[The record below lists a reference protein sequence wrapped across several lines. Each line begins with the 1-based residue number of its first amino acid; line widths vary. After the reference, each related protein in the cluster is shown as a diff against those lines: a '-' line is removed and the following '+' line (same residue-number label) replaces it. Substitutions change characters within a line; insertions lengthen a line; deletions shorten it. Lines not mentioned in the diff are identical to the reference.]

1 MTLKNILQIG
11 LLSAIVVSCASDP
24 LHVKIDNITIKT
36 KFINLDSSIVKSAP
50 TELITNHHLFQKTIK
65 DIYSYQ
71 LGYCLQ
77 IGEISD
83 TALTRS
89 VYQFTH
95 DTGIIRLENRIQ
107 EKFKNLNLRKQV
119 ILDGL
124 KHLKYHFPSGK
135 IPENIVFM
143 NSLFQSN
150 AFCTEKEIGIGL
162 ERYLG
167 EKVDIIKELPNEPF
181 YDWIKEGMD
190 VQYMERDAICSWI
203 ITHYI
208 PETDGTLAENIIKW
222 GKIIYLTEAAFP
234 SFDKNIIIRYTK
246 EDYDWAVDNEMSFWK
261 YLVNE
266 KMLFKNNDLD
276 KANLLKEAPFT
287 IGLPEKSPDRFGQF
301 LGWQMVRH
309 YMKKTKI
316 TLEELIKIPYNN
328 ILQEYEIED

>member
-11 LLSAIVVSCASDP
+11 LISSLALACSREALD
-24 LHVKIDNITIKT
+24 VKIDNITVKT
-36 KFINLDSSIVKSAP
+36 KFINLDSAFINSTP
-50 TELITNHHLFQKTIK
+50 TKLISNHHLFQSTVN
-65 DIYSYQ
+65 DIYSYE
-71 LGYCLQ
+71 LGYCLK

-83 TALTRS
+83 TAFIRS
-89 VYQFTH
+89 IFQFTH
-95 DTGIIRLENRIQ
+95 DNGIIRLENRIQ
-107 EKFKNLNLRKQV
+107 EKFKNLESKKKA
-119 ILDGL
+119 IIDGL

-167 EKVDIIKELPNEPF
+167 KKVDIIKELPNEPF

-246 EDYDWAVDNEMSFWK
+246 EDYDWAVDNEMAFWK

>member
-11 LLSAIVVSCASDP
+11 LISALALACSREALD
-24 LHVKIDNITIKT
+24 VKIDNITVKT
-36 KFINLDSSIVKSAP
+36 KFINLDSAFINSTP
-50 TELITNHHLFQKTIK
+50 TALISNHHLFQSTVN
-65 DIYSYQ
+65 DIYSYE
-71 LGYCLQ
+71 LGYCLK

-83 TALTRS
+83 TAFTRS
-89 VYQFTH
+89 IFQFTH
-95 DTGIIRLENRIQ
+95 DKGIIRLENRIQ
-107 EKFKNLNLRKQV
+107 EKFKNLESKKKA
-119 ILDGL
+119 IIDGL

-150 AFCTEKEIGIGL
+150 AFCTETEIGIGL

-167 EKVDIIKELPNEPF
+167 KENDIVKELPAEPF
-181 YDWIKEGMD
+181 YDWIKDGMED
-190 VQYMERDAICSWI
+190 QYLERDAICAWI
-203 ITHYI
+203 MTHYI

-246 EDYDWAVDNEMSFWK
+246 EDYDWAVENEISFWK

>member
-1 MTLKNILQIG
+1 MTLKNILHIG
-11 LLSAIVVSCASDP
+11 LLSALVVSCARDP
-24 LHVKIDNITIKT
+24 LDVKIDNITIKT
-36 KFINLDSSIVKSAP
+36 KFINLDSAFFKSSP
-50 TELITNHHLFQKTIK
+50 SKLISNHHLFQNTIK
-65 DIYSYQ
+65 DIYSYE
-71 LGYCLQ
+71 LGYCLK

-83 TALTRS
+83 TAFTRS
-89 VYQFTH
+89 IYQFTH
-95 DTGIIRLENRIQ
+95 DKGIIKLENGIQ
-107 EKFKNLNLRKQV
+107 EKFKDLDTRKQI
-119 ILDGL
+119 ILGGL
-124 KHLKYHFPSGK
+124 KHLKYHFPAGK

-143 NSLFQSN
+143 NTLFHSN
-150 AFCTEKEIGIGL
+150 AFCTEREIGIGI

-167 EKVDIIKELPNEPF
+167 KEDDIVKELPAEPF

-190 VQYMERDAICSWI
+190 EKYMERDAICSWI
-203 ITHYI
+203 ITHYV

-234 SFDKNIIIRYTK
+234 SFDKNIIIRYSK
-246 EDYDWAVDNEMSFWK
+246 EDYDWAIKNELSFWK

-266 KMLFKNNDLD
+266 KMLFKNNDLE
-276 KANLLKEAPFT
+276 KANLLKDAPFT